1 LETRLEPV
9 ASIAEGG
16 RLHLRG
22 PNIMTGYLGQDRA
35 IETPEDGWYDT
46 GDIVAIDQD
55 GWVRILGR
63 AKRFAKIGGEM
74 VCLAAVEELIYG
86 LWPDG
91 RHAVVSLSDP
101 KKGERLVLVTDCQDA
116 EPDALLAHLKAAG
129 APQLAAPRRIIRVNE
144 LPVLGSG
151 KTDYVTI
158 QRTAEI
164 DAIAGEVESGRRR
177 RS

>member
-1 LETRLEPV
+1 
-9 ASIAEGG
+9 
-16 RLHLRG
+16 
-22 PNIMTGYLGQDRA
+22 
-35 IETPEDGWYDT
+35 
-46 GDIVAIDQD
+46 
-55 GWVRILGR
+55 
-63 AKRFAKIGGEM
+63 M